1 MKFEF
6 ELYRSEEKEHQVHG
20 LKCSSFE
27 VRGTKEST
35 SIYRVKEFA
44 IRLMA
49 MPGVYTLQIRNAAE
63 HGEWKD
69 FGLIDTRNPDQL
81 PSPPKTVNRKPQT
94 KGKR

>member
-6 ELYRSEEKEHQVHG
+6 ELYRSEEKEHQVAG

-27 VRGTKEST
+27 VRGQNEST

-49 MPGVYTLQIRNAAE
+49 IPGVYFLQIRNAAE
-63 HGEWKD
+63 NGEWRD
-69 FGLIDTRNPDQL
+69 FGPIDTRNPEQAA
-81 PSPPKTVNRKPQT
+81 SPKTSNRKPKTEAKQL
-94 KGKR
+94 